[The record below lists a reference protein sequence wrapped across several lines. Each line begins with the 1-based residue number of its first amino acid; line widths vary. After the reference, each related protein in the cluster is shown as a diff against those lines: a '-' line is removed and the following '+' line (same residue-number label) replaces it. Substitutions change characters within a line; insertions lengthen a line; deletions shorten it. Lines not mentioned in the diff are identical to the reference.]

1 MFRSGNA
8 KVSHASGHSF
18 EMAGASAT
26 TIAAMPSIRWAPL
39 RMAEALG
46 H

>member
-8 KVSHASGHSF
+8 KVSHASGSLL

-26 TIAAMPSIRWAPL
+26 TIAAMSSIRWAPL
-39 RMAEALG
+39 RMADALG